1 MKKIVVVLLAL
12 MLMFTMAACGEKE
25 TTALG
30 DTMTLE
36 QIMPEILKGVE
47 LPMVMDMPLD
57 AENFEFFAF
66 TPYAEGLTGLASEA
80 AISSIAHSVVL
91 VRAADSETAA
101 KVAADM
107 DANKDPRKWCCVE
120 AEKAEVIVNGSTILL
135 VMSST
140 DAATAIANNFN
151 ALWK

>member
-1 MKKIVVVLLAL
+1 
-12 MLMFTMAACGEKE
+12 
-25 TTALG
+25 
-30 DTMTLE
+30 
-36 QIMPEILKGVE
+36 
-47 LPMVMDMPLD
+47 
-57 AENFEFFAF
+57 
-66 TPYAEGLTGLASEA
+66 
-80 AISSIAHSVVL
+80 
-91 VRAADSETAA
+91 ADSETAA